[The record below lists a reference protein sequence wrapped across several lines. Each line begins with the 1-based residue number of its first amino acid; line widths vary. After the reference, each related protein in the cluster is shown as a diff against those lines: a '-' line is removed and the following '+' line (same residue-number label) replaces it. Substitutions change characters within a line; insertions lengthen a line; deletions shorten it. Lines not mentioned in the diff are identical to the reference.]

1 MNEVVVRSFKQNR
14 DLRLEPLSASSVTG
28 TAIQNKN
35 ITGIKEFSSFIPNLF
50 MPDYG
55 SKLTSPVY
63 IRGIGSKINAP
74 SVGLYVDGIPY
85 FEKSAFDFDFAE
97 IDRVEVLRG
106 PQGTLYGR
114 NTMGGIINV
123 YTKSPLKFQGTN
135 ASISNGTY
143 GAREYALS
151 RYAKIGEKFGYSLSA
166 DYNRSDGYFTNT
178 FTDKKADATT
188 LVPNDSG
195 HIIVNGLEDDT
206 YTLTEIATDKGYVLL
221 KDGVEIVIAAA
232 ESENACETCG
242 AKLLTA
248 SGTVNGE
255 PANMESGNAI
265 VPLMVI
271 NNPGFDLPKTG
282 GYGTWMFTVGGCMLL
297 GVAAF
302 IVIRGRKHNKN
313 DQ

>member
-1 MNEVVVRSFKQNR
+1 MKVLFLFCCLSLSVSLVKADDQDTTKVRQIDLNEVVVQSFKQNR

-35 ITGIKEFSSFIPNLF
+35 ITSIKEFSSFIPNLF

-63 IRGIGSKINAP
+63 IRGVGSKINAP

-123 YTKSPLKFQGTN
+123 YTKSPLKFQGMN

-143 GAREYALS
+143 GARDYTLS
-151 RYAKIGEKFGYSLSA
+151 RYAKIGG
-166 DYNRSDGYFTNT
+166 
-178 FTDKKADATT
+178 
-188 LVPNDSG
+188 
-195 HIIVNGLEDDT
+195 
-206 YTLTEIATDKGYVLL
+206 EIRLFPFCRL
-221 KDGVEIVIAAA
+221 
-232 ESENACETCG
+232 
-242 AKLLTA
+242 
-248 SGTVNGE
+248 
-255 PANMESGNAI
+255 
-265 VPLMVI
+265 
-271 NNPGFDLPKTG
+271 
-282 GYGTWMFTVGGCMLL
+282 
-297 GVAAF
+297 
-302 IVIRGRKHNKN
+302 
-313 DQ
+313 